1 MVKRGVPLG
10 EWSGSDATERLR
22 SVIEKQHQ
30 EAAKQTTVIV
40 RLTWAMFALTFVT
53 VLATVIQVWLAYL
66 ALGR

>member
-22 SVIEKQHQ
+22 AVVEQQHK
-30 EAAKQTTVIV
+30 ETAKQTRVMV

-53 VLATVIQVWLAYL
+53 VLATFIQVVLAYS
-66 ALGR
+66 ALTR